1 MKQVWIVI
9 PAHNEQATLAQV
21 IKGIRQYVDQVVVV
35 NDAST
40 DITAQVAKQMGVN
53 LISNQRNLGY
63 AKSLERGLRLAFA
76 KGASYCICW
85 DADGQHVL
93 KNLPKIL
100 TIIKS
105 DQPDIIVGKR
115 QQHNR
120 WMERVWGI
128 YSRFR
133 FGFSDPLCGLKA
145 YSHRVWERYGYVEGK
160 YTIATELLFKAV
172 ADGMTWRE
180 VEVAVKRRVDQ
191 SRFGNSIK
199 GNWLELRALVNVVFG
214 RFLGNW

>member
-1 MKQVWIVI
+1 MKIWLVI
-9 PAHNEQATLAQV
+9 PAYNEQATLARV
-21 IKGIRQYVDQVVVV
+21 IEGVKKYVDQVVVV

-40 DITAQVAKQMGVN
+40 DTTAQVAKQMRVN
-53 LISNQRNLGY
+53 LISNQQNLGY
-63 AKSLERGLRLAFA
+63 AKSLERGLRLAFS
-76 KGASYCICW
+76 KGAHYCICW
-85 DADGQHVL
+85 DADGQHLL

-128 YSRFR
+128 YSRSR
-133 FGFSDPLCGLKA
+133 YGFSDPLCGLKV
-145 YSHRVWERYGYVEGK
+145 YSKQVWEKYGDVETK

-172 ADGMTWRE
+172 EDGMKWRE
-180 VEVAVKRRVDQ
+180 IEVAVKKRVDQ
-191 SRFGNSIK
+191 SRFGDAVK
-199 GNWLELRALVNVVFG
+199 GNWLELRALINVIS
-214 RFLGNW
+214 L

>member
-1 MKQVWIVI
+1 MKIWLVI
-9 PAHNEQATLAQV
+9 PAYNEQATLARV
-21 IKGIRQYVDQVVVV
+21 IEGVKKYVDQVVVV

-40 DITAQVAKQMGVN
+40 DTTAQVAKQMRVN
-53 LISNQRNLGY
+53 LISNQQNLGY

-128 YSRFR
+128 YSRSR
-133 FGFSDPLCGLKA
+133 YGFSDPLCGLKV
-145 YSHRVWERYGYVEGK
+145 YSKQVWEKYGDVETK

-172 ADGMTWRE
+172 EDGMKWRE
-180 VEVAVKRRVDQ
+180 IEVAVKKRVDQ
-191 SRFGNSIK
+191 SRFGDAVK
-199 GNWLELRALVNVVFG
+199 GNWLELRALINVIS
-214 RFLGNW
+214 L

>member
-1 MKQVWIVI
+1 MKIWLVI
-9 PAHNEQATLAQV
+9 PAYNEQATLARV
-21 IKGIRQYVDQVVVV
+21 IEGVKKYVDQVVVV

-40 DITAQVAKQMGVN
+40 DTTAQVAKQMRVN
-53 LISNQRNLGY
+53 LISNQQNLGY

-128 YSRFR
+128 YSRSR
-133 FGFSDPLCGLKA
+133 YGFSDPLCGLKV
-145 YSHRVWERYGYVEGK
+145 YSKQVWEKYGDVETK

-172 ADGMTWRE
+172 EDGMKWGE
-180 VEVAVKRRVDQ
+180 IEVAVKKRVDQ
-191 SRFGNSIK
+191 SRFGDAVK
-199 GNWLELRALVNVVFG
+199 GNWLELRALINVIS
-214 RFLGNW
+214 L

>member
-1 MKQVWIVI
+1 MKIWLVI
-9 PAHNEQATLAQV
+9 PAYNEQATLARV
-21 IKGIRQYVDQVVVV
+21 IEGVKKYVDQVVVV

-40 DITAQVAKQMGVN
+40 DTTAQVAKQMGVN

-128 YSRFR
+128 YSRSR
-133 FGFSDPLCGLKA
+133 YGFSDPLCGLKV
-145 YSHRVWERYGYVEGK
+145 YSKQVWEKYGDVETK

-172 ADGMTWRE
+172 EDGMKWRE
-180 VEVAVKRRVDQ
+180 IEVAVKKRVDQ
-191 SRFGNSIK
+191 SRFGDAVK
-199 GNWLELRALVNVVFG
+199 
-214 RFLGNW
+214 